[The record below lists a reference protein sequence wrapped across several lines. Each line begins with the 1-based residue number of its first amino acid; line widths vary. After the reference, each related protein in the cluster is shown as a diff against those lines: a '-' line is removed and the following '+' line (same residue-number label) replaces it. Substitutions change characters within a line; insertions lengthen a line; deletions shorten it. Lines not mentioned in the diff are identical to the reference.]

1 MKNIGVYIHIPF
13 CIKKC
18 LYCDFISYSYN
29 KLDVENYIEY
39 LLKEIEY
46 RKNQFK
52 DYMVD
57 TIYFGG
63 GTPSLLS
70 VQEMNKIINHLF
82 LFYKVSENVEIT
94 VECNPNT
101 LNLEKLVGYK
111 KCLVN
116 RISMGVQS
124 FDNLKLKELGRQHN
138 VEDVRNSLKWV
149 NKSGFDNISIDMMF
163 GLPNQNINDV
173 NKELDYISSIENLNH
188 ISYYSL
194 TIMENTPFGKM
205 NIEKIVPEDYENR
218 KMYYKIIER
227 LSKIDIYQYEISNF
241 SKIGYESKHNL
252 KYWELGPYIGFGVA
266 AHSFYDNKRTY
277 NKSKLID
284 YFNQL
289 NKSYTEIIDEVLT
302 PKDSMA
308 EYMMLGFRLNK
319 GIDINNFKRKY
330 NMDIFSA
337 YNKEIE
343 DLINQKLI
351 VKKENSLIS
360 TAKGIDYMNIIGETF
375 L

>member
-101 LNLEKLVGYK
+101 LNLEKLAGYK

-138 VEDVRNSLKWV
+138 VEDVKNSLKWV

-330 NMDIFSA
+330 NMDIFSV

>member
-330 NMDIFSA
+330 NMDIFSV

>member
-70 VQEMNKIINHLF
+70 AQEMNKIINHLF

-330 NMDIFSA
+330 NMDIFSV

>member
-302 PKDSMA
+302 SKDSMA